1 MYMGGTKAF
10 QKHGRGIIIH
20 DDGTSVVSSYM
31 NDFRHGHNIFY
42 KNNCIM
48 SVEFSKNKVL
58 ECMIK
63 IPEYLMLI
71 RYSREQKPDGRAI
84 LLSYAQRQIIYV
96 LYRKGAIVEKKV

>member
-1 MYMGGTKAF
+1 
-10 QKHGRGIIIH
+10 
-20 DDGTSVVSSYM
+20 
-31 NDFRHGHNIFY
+31 
-42 KNNCIM
+42 M